1 MKPRISHL
9 HILLFAVCCLLI
21 VSCNVEFSPN
31 AQWRDIPSVYCV
43 LDPEEDTVWVRVQ
56 RCYLGD
62 DTLYNYSTIADST
75 NYPEGSIRVKLL
87 AWEGQRGTHNSLTAT
102 NRLVDS
108 WDLIYK
114 ELPGKPDG
122 DFASGSQPI
131 YYCVPGHRLL
141 EDTACVFELLVMNR
155 SNDTIARATTSL
167 VGFQARNRVGGDTV
181 ESVLVEPSLA
191 RGHAFGYRVPNKG
204 EIKWNTLPRGRRYQP
219 TLLFHY
225 AKGGDTLNIPVKG
238 SYVVNTNNDLTL
250 STKSI
255 TQERLLSYVKEA
267 LKNNT
272 DTIYIVNSVGIA
284 IDACNEDLHA
294 YLNSQSGMG
303 GTSQDYQVYS
313 NIEGGVGVFGSRR
326 THILANVPCD
336 SSGKEGYLA
345 FELKKLHVGFSG
357 DWGK

>member
-1 MKPRISHL
+1 MKLSRLSFAFY
-9 HILLFAVCCLLI
+9 LLVYSVFL

-43 LDPEEDTVWVRVQ
+43 IDPEEDTVWARVQ

-87 AWEGQRGTHNSLTAT
+87 AWRGQRGTHNSLTST
-102 NRLVDS
+102 GQLVDS
-108 WDLIYK
+108 WDMTYTEI
-114 ELPGKPDG
+114 PGKPDG
-122 DFASGSQPI
+122 NFASGSQPI
-131 YYCVPGHRLL
+131 YYCVPGRKLMK
-141 EDTACVFELLVMNR
+141 DTACVFELLVMNQGG
-155 SNDTIARATTSL
+155 DTIARAVTTM
-167 VGFQARNRVGGDTV
+167 VGILPSVRVMGDSV
-181 ESVLVEPSLA
+181 ETVLVEPNSA

-219 TLLFHY
+219 TLLFYY
-225 AKGGDTLNIPVKG
+225 AKYGDTLSIPVKG

-255 TQERLLSYVKEA
+255 TQERLLSYVKES

-272 DTIYIVNSVGIA
+272 DTLRMVNLVGIM

-294 YLNSQSGMG
+294 YLNSQG
-303 GTSQDYQVYS
+303 GTGTSSQDYQQYS

-326 THILANVPCD
+326 THIMVNVPCD
-336 SSGKEGYLA
+336 SSGKDGYLA
-345 FELKKLHVGFSG
+345 YELKRLHVGFLG